1 MVRLVSH
8 SKSYTIKSAFGE
20 NFTYNIFAVKSQNSF
35 FRFIDTIGKQLKLS
49 FSYMTTQV
57 LTTDEHE
64 GKFRVA
70 MALHSSDEEVCCYI
84 MENKTYNYK
93 GCNFLKS
100 NKEKNCTFQT
110 LSLFEEMLYFINMH
124 GLAMHREQIA
134 NYDYLILSVMENGYN
149 INIENFEHQL
159 MQKSTFTVQNIS
171 NILTNT
177 SSKKKKEPLSE
188 ILKDLFYQLE
198 IYKREFLKTNKRKNL
213 SLRTTIPVENI
224 DHLFLPP
231 LGENETRENSILYPH
246 ISPTYYD
253 NNEE

>member
-1 MVRLVSH
+1 MVSLVSH
-8 SKSYTIKSAFGE
+8 NKTYTVKSAFGE
-20 NFTYNIFAVKSQNSF
+20 NFTYKIFAVKTQNTF

-49 FSYMTTQV
+49 FSYMATQV
-57 LTTDEHE
+57 LTTEEHE

-70 MALHSSDEEVCCYI
+70 MALHSSSEEICCYI
-84 MENKTYNYK
+84 MENKTYDYK

-110 LSLFEEMLYFINMH
+110 LSLFEEMLYFINLQ

-134 NYDYLILSVMENGYN
+134 DYDYLILSVMENGYN
-149 INIENFEHQL
+149 INIENFEQEL

-177 SSKKKKEPLSE
+177 SSKKRKNPLSE

-198 IYKREFLKTNKRKNL
+198 IHKREFLKKNKRKNL
-213 SLRTTIPVENI
+213 SFRTTIPTENI
-224 DHLFLPP
+224 DNLFLPYF
-231 LGENETRENSILYPH
+231 EDNKSSETTVLYPY